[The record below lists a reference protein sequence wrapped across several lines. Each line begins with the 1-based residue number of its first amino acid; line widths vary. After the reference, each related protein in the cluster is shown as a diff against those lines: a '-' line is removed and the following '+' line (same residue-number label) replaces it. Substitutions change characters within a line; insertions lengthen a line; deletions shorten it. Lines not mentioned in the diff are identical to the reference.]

1 MAGGDETV
9 LIEAYHPS
17 RTRRR
22 TGANRTLRNTP
33 RHETPTRID
42 TEIDLG
48 DRIALLTARINRRA
62 KRLIVKVDPVAGRV
76 LVTAPSKR
84 ALPDALRFARER
96 IPWIRARME
105 EGSPARPFESG
116 GVCPYRGVFHRLV
129 NDGPPRAPVRLIA
142 GEPPQLVVGGDA
154 AHLNRRLC
162 DWLKKQARST
172 LDARVAEFA
181 VRLERKPARVVVRDT
196 RSRWGSC
203 SSDRVLSFSWRLILA
218 PPWILD
224 YVAAH
229 ECAHLIHL
237 DHSPAYWRVLAR
249 LDAPV
254 DAARDWLERHGP
266 ALHAWGAERPAMRQ
280 AA

>member
-1 MAGGDETV
+1 M
-9 LIEAYHPS
+9 
-17 RTRRR
+17 
-22 TGANRTLRNTP
+22 
-33 RHETPTRID
+33 RHRSHKAAPTRID

-84 ALPDALRFARER
+84 ALPEALRFARER
-96 IPWIRARME
+96 IPWIRARMD
-105 EGSPARPFESG
+105 EGAPAQPFEAG
-116 GVCPYRGVFHRLV
+116 GVCPYRGVFHRVV
-129 NDGPPRAPVRLIA
+129 NEGAPRAPVRLVP
-142 GEPPQLVVGGDA
+142 GEPPQLIVGGDA

-162 DWLKKQARST
+162 DWLKREARRELCARIEKHAAT
-172 LDARVAEFA
+172 LG
-181 VRLERKPARVVVRDT
+181 KTPARIQIRDT

-203 SSDRVLSFSWRLILA
+203 TSDRVLSFSWRLILA

-229 ECAHLIHL
+229 ECAHLVHL

-249 LDAPV
+249 LNAPV
-254 DAARDWLERHGP
+254 EEARDWLERHGQG
-266 ALHAWGAERPAMRQ
+266 LHAWGAERPTVR
-280 AA
+280 AAA